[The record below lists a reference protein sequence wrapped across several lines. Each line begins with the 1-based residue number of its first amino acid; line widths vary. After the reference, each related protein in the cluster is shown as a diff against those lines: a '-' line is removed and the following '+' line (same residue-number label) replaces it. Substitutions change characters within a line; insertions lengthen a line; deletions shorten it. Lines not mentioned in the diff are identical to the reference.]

1 MENKVFL
8 GGISRDADESATNEF
23 VKKFGNP
30 REIINTGKGYSF
42 VKFDTADEMQIFVD
56 KINGEELCGQRVRAD
71 ISKPKER
78 PAGNGCFKC
87 GQEGHMSRDCPQ
99 SGGGGRPAGNGCFNC
114 GEEGHMSRDCPK
126 PKKGSEC
133 FKCGEGGHRAA
144 DCTGPAKKKEEPKRS
159 PPRRRDSRSRSPP
172 RRRKDSRSPPRKERR
187 DSRSPKRRK
196 DSRSPPKRRR
206 SRS

>member
-8 GGISRDADESATNEF
+8 GGISRDANDDAVNEF

-30 REIINTGKGYSF
+30 REVINTGKGYSF
-42 VKFDTADEMQIFVD
+42 IKFDTADEMQGFVD
-56 KINGEELCGQRVRAD
+56 KINGEDLCGQRVRAE

-87 GQEGHMSRDCPQ
+87 GKEGHMSRDCPQ
-99 SGGGGRPAGNGCFNC
+99 GGGGKGCFNC

-126 PKKGSEC
+126 PKKGMEC
-133 FKCGEGGHRAA
+133 FKCGQPGHRAV
-144 DCTGPAKKKEEPKRS
+144 DCTGAAKKKEPERS
-159 PPRRRDSRSRSPP
+159 PPRRRRDSRTPP
-172 RRRKDSRSPPRKERR
+172 RRRDSRSPPRKERR